1 MKELGPTRQIVSL
14 SNTKPI
20 LCDKAFFYLDPIFV
34 NRLKDVSPSLASVG
48 RRLPTQTEF
57 ETAAFVRQDLSVD
70 IPLLDLDLHRA
81 KVERRIRPLTANE
94 PINPARLTID
104 PELLPPVIPHDP
116 PDVNEVTQLV
126 DAFFAQLQW
135 TEPGVPTGSDEVTGA
150 DGRSHLTREGEEG
163 LPMSEGPLAEAAP
176 ARSADDLSEERDS

>member
-1 MKELGPTRQIVSL
+1 MTRQIISL

-20 LCDKAFFYLDPIFV
+20 LCDKAFFYLDPILV
-34 NRLKDVSPSLASVG
+34 NRLKEVSPSLASLG
-48 RRLPTQTEF
+48 NRLPTQREL
-57 ETAAFVRQDLSVD
+57 ETAAFVQKDLSVD

-104 PELLPPVIPHDP
+104 PELLPPVVPHDP

-150 DGRSHLTREGEEG
+150 KGRPRLTPAGENPVVESVT
-163 LPMSEGPLAEAAP
+163 P
-176 ARSADDLSEERDS
+176 RSAVDLSVERES